1 MLEKA
6 FPIDFVRQVLEQTL
20 FEEHCKNPK
29 KYFGGESQV
38 NIFSFYEQLDKD
50 EEVDRYVE
58 IYRDLVDQQNRTGLI
73 MNGTIIAPENPT
85 ITNIHQS
92 LIIPMSFTCSFRVK
106 LENRDSAISTI
117 NNLIKKLKGRKQ
129 DIAMFENGK
138 LLKVGTIANAVDG
151 IPTTS
156 AGDFIGKKAS
166 ALTINES
173 IEQNIKPDL
182 YTKDIYFQ
190 ESSSIYYYMED
201 VANNKMLVIKK
212 ISGSWQ
218 AITDEKEYPDIV
230 FPQANQSFEKF
241 KLSMSFDSIRCDEPH
256 NLNADEY
263 CVITFGGSATLV
275 SANVLLGNELTKLAI
290 SKYMIVADTNISLG
304 DNKCWL
310 EPLELP
316 SGANAD
322 TQVNKLLANK
332 FVTNTH
338 TDSLTLSIQYTFI
351 LDKNISLL
359 NQLFRYA
366 RYGKQGTEANSYADG
381 ITPNMIYK
389 VREIWSAW
397 GEVTVEEYNAK
408 IISSVDI
415 ENTESD
421 TLTITVPLQVQGEN
435 N

>member
-151 IPTTS
+151 VPITL

-166 ALTINES
+166 NLTINES

-182 YTKDIYFQ
+182 YTKNVSFQ

-201 VANNKMLVIKK
+201 
-212 ISGSWQ
+212 GSC
-218 AITDEKEYPDIV
+218 K
-230 FPQANQSFEKF
+230 
-241 KLSMSFDSIRCDEPH
+241 
-256 NLNADEY
+256 
-263 CVITFGGSATLV
+263 
-275 SANVLLGNELTKLAI
+275 
-290 SKYMIVADTNISLG
+290 
-304 DNKCWL
+304 
-310 EPLELP
+310 
-316 SGANAD
+316 
-322 TQVNKLLANK
+322 
-332 FVTNTH
+332 
-338 TDSLTLSIQYTFI
+338 
-351 LDKNISLL
+351 
-359 NQLFRYA
+359 
-366 RYGKQGTEANSYADG
+366 
-381 ITPNMIYK
+381 
-389 VREIWSAW
+389 
-397 GEVTVEEYNAK
+397 
-408 IISSVDI
+408 
-415 ENTESD
+415 
-421 TLTITVPLQVQGEN
+421 
-435 N
+435 